1 MIRNQPIAGA
11 SKATGSIYNM
21 VWKNG
26 MEKQCNECLKVLPAS
41 MFYKRVHRGKEGLQ
55 HRCKTC
61 QNNGRQKYYKPNEK
75 TRRQLKISDEFY
87 EELMKTEECDICGK
101 ELEKKCID
109 HCHET
114 KKIRGVL
121 CNNCNTALGLFKDD
135 PVRIENAIRYLE
147 QATQLR

>member
-1 MIRNQPIAGA
+1 
-11 SKATGSIYNM
+11 
-21 VWKNG
+21 
-26 MEKQCNECLKVLPAS
+26 
-41 MFYKRVHRGKEGLQ
+41 MFHKRTYSSGTVGLQ
-55 HRCKTC
+55 NNCKKC
-61 QNNGRQKYYKPNEK
+61 QTNIRREYYKPNEK
-75 TRRQLKISDEFY
+75 TRQRLKISDEFY

-147 QATQLR
+147 QAKQLR

>member
-1 MIRNQPIAGA
+1 METKRCNKCG
-11 SKATGSIYNM
+11 
-21 VWKNG
+21 KN
-26 MEKQCNECLKVLPAS
+26 LPLTR
-41 MFYKRVHRGKEGLQ
+41 FHRRTYSSGTVGLQ
-55 HRCKTC
+55 TRCKSC
-61 QNNGRQKYYKPNEK
+61 QTNLRREYYKPDEK
-75 TRRQLKISDEFY
+75 TRQKLKISDEFY

-147 QATQLR
+147 QAKQLR